1 MPLKRRVTEAG
12 AGTELFPPARP
23 ADPSLLDAAEVV
35 GSLGVD
41 PASGLNPAEAAE
53 RLARAGPNRLD
64 PEAEVPAWRKL
75 LAQFADPL
83 TYLLLVAVVV
93 SLVAWALEG
102 AKGVPFEA
110 AVIAVIVVA
119 NGVLGFVQEH
129 KAEQAVAAL
138 RYRPRRPAAH
148 RPAGRPLA
156 PGRSPPHPSGHG
168 ARPPRT
174 VTAVPNRWP
183 RWCAGNHTV
192 ASRAFGAPRPR
203 GFTKV
208 PACTI
213 REARRSP
220 GRLQGDGRVVVPLVG
235 PRWGCWPPARWR
247 ARRRGRGRAGRAWRR
262 RRRRRPGGRRA
273 GCRRCR
279 TPSRRPPGCGGGRR

>member
-23 ADPSLLDAAEVV
+23 ADPSLLDAVEVV

-53 RLARAGPNRLD
+53 RLARAGSNWLD
-64 PEAEVPAWRKL
+64 PEAEVLAWRKL

-138 RYRPRRPAAH
+138 RYQPRRPAAH

-168 ARPPRT
+168 AAA
-174 VTAVPNRWP
+174 TAHGDRGAQPMAALVRRQPH
-183 RWCAGNHTV
+183 GG
-192 ASRAFGAPRPR
+192 SRAFGAPRPR

-220 GRLQGDGRVVVPLVG
+220 GRATGGWSRGGAAGGTAVG
-235 PRWGCWPPARWR
+235 LLAACQVASTAAGTWSGGACLATKAAAPARW
-247 ARRRGRGRAGRAWRR
+247 AA
-262 RRRRRPGGRRA
+262 
-273 GCRRCR
+273 CRVSSLSN
-279 TPSRRPPGCGGGRR
+279 TE